1 MSYWGHTLEPG
12 LAQGLVSN
20 CPVTHPFP
28 IGCPVRIS
36 RNDLLYMGLPSCG
49 TTKFKM
55 DRTGRVPSAMGRSQ
69 RRGPLHRPWCSD
81 YGLSQLVLGTW
92 QVTSLEGKQPQ
103 IVYEAERY
111 QLVIVRLI
119 SLHDVGYGTNLLF
132 THRKRHQVGVTL
144 LIACQ
149 LGSCVLTLYW

>member
-12 LAQGLVSN
+12 LTQDLVSK

-36 RNDLLYMGLPSCG
+36 QNDILYMGLPSCG
-49 TTKFKM
+49 PTKFKT
-55 DRTGRVPSAMGRSQ
+55 DRTGQVPSAMGRSQ
-69 RRGPLHRPWCSD
+69 RCGPLHRSWRSEYD
-81 YGLSQLVLGTW
+81 LQQLVLGTW
-92 QVTSLEGKQPQ
+92 QVTSLEEKQPD

-132 THRKRHQVGVTL
+132 AHRKTHQVGVAL
-144 LIACQ
+144 LIAAS
-149 LGSCVLTLYW
+149 LAVVF